1 MPLVWPAS
9 IPLTKTSSWPTE
21 LLETSSDNGC
31 PAARLPN
38 CASCPGWSFSR
49 YHPYPEYVSMPCS
62 ESAEL
67 KLTVGQ
73 LESSNA
79 GSAHRRS
86 SPLWKRHCPSRIVI
100 PRTPAV
106 AALTEPLAGEG
117 EGCATSR
124 SAQKQTIPNQ
134 HKTARGKARLAAG

>member
-1 MPLVWPAS
+1 
-9 IPLTKTSSWPTE
+9 
-21 LLETSSDNGC
+21 
-31 PAARLPN
+31 
-38 CASCPGWSFSR
+38 
-49 YHPYPEYVSMPCS
+49 MPCS
-62 ESAEL
+62 KSGEL

-100 PRTPAV
+100 PRTPTV
-106 AALTEPLAGEG
+106 AALTAPLALGD

-124 SAQKQTIPNQ
+124 SAQTQTIPNQ
-134 HKTARGKARLAAG
+134 QRTAREKACLAAG